1 MKIDRLFTAN
11 LGLKAL
17 ALFLALF
24 VWAMITGKERS
35 YAEKNLECRVEYSNV
50 ATSIDVSNVRPEKV
64 QLKVRGTTKELARIK
79 PDDFK
84 IMIDLKDISEGTR
97 LSYFT
102 EDYIQL
108 PKGIQILAV
117 QPRMIEITTKEFI
130 TKEVAVRIRYKG
142 AVPNGIRLIDRRVA
156 PDKIKISG
164 YKPDIG
170 TITYVE
176 GAEYINLS
184 DFQESRTVRV
194 LLKKE
199 KEILRMDTDEV
210 EVFVEVEDTHKKKN
224 E

>member
-1 MKIDRLFTAN
+1 MKIDKLITGN
-11 LGLKAL
+11 LGLKAT

-50 ATSIDVSNVRPEKV
+50 AKSIDVSNVRPEKV
-64 QLKVRGTTKELARIK
+64 QVRVRGTTKELAQIA

-84 IMIDLKDISEGTR
+84 IMIDLKDITEGTR

-108 PKGIQILAV
+108 PKGIHILAV
-117 QPRMIEITTKEFI
+117 QPRMIEITTKEFV
-130 TKEVAVRIRYKG
+130 TREVTVRIRYKG
-142 AVPNGIRLIDRRVA
+142 AVPNGLQLIDRRVA

-176 GAEYINLS
+176 GAEYVNLS
-184 DFQESRTVRV
+184 EFRESKTVKV

-210 EVFVEVEDTHKKKN
+210 EVFVEIEDTHKKKN

>member
-11 LGLKAL
+11 LGMKAL

-50 ATSIDVSNVRPEKV
+50 AKNIDVSTVRPEKV
-64 QLKVRGTTKELARIK
+64 QLRVRGTTKELARID

-84 IMIDLKDISEGTR
+84 IMIDLKDITEGTR

-108 PKGIQILAV
+108 PKGIHILAI

-130 TKEVAVRIRYKG
+130 TKEVNVRIRYKG

-170 TITYVE
+170 AITVVE
-176 GAEYINLS
+176 GAEFVDLS
-184 DFQESRTVRV
+184 EFQESRAVKV

-210 EVFVEVEDTHKKKN
+210 EVFVEVEDTRKKKN

>member
-1 MKIDRLFTAN
+1 MKIDKLFTAN

-17 ALFLALF
+17 ALFLAFF

-35 YAEKNLECRVEYSNV
+35 YAEKTLECRVEYSNV
-50 ATSIDVSNVRPEKV
+50 AKNIDVSSVRPEKIR
-64 QLKVRGTTKELARIK
+64 LKVRGTTKELAQID

-84 IMIDLKDISEGTR
+84 IMIDLKDITEGTR
-97 LSYFT
+97 LNYFT

-108 PKGIQILAV
+108 PKGINILAV
-117 QPRMIEITTKEFI
+117 QPRLIEITTKEFI
-130 TKEVAVRIRYKG
+130 TKEVNVRIRYKG
-142 AVPNGIRLIDRRVA
+142 SVPNGIHLIDRRVT

-170 TITYVE
+170 AITSVD
-176 GAEYINLS
+176 GAEYVNLS
-184 DFQESRTVRV
+184 EFQESKAVRV